1 MFICRPESRF
11 LELIPREESEDS
23 ESSIPRLI
31 LKRQN
36 TPSDESTPPKVL
48 CNFAD
53 ENFYNTFVWCVC
65 VSHIKFYW
73 FLFHLQ
79 IDSPVLIHSMEDK
92 RSKSIEEREEE
103 YHKARERIFNQDVSF
118 CGSMTGLVCDLE
130 TGYSSSCIC
139 ILQRKA
145 KLIYCGSSPMGSF
158 I

>member
-1 MFICRPESRF
+1 
-11 LELIPREESEDS
+11 
-23 ESSIPRLI
+23 
-31 LKRQN
+31 
-36 TPSDESTPPKVL
+36 
-48 CNFAD
+48 
-53 ENFYNTFVWCVC
+53 
-65 VSHIKFYW
+65 
-73 FLFHLQ
+73 
-79 IDSPVLIHSMEDK
+79 MEDK

-145 KLIYCGSSPMGSF
+145 KLIYWGSTLMGTF